1 MYSFIYHF
9 NSDFTQFTCIA
20 ISLYFFS
27 IYRFKT
33 FPKYLVL
40 QLAKFS
46 FDENW
51 VPIKF
56 GEDLKC
62 KFYPV
67 SFSLDVEVDVPDAL
81 DLSSLRGTGIQPGEE
96 ELPDETASKQSDD
109 DEGIENPHR
118 AVKILRL
125 YYF

>member
-1 MYSFIYHF
+1 MQVLSCLSF
-9 NSDFTQFTCIA
+9 
-20 ISLYFFS
+20 
-27 IYRFKT
+27 
-33 FPKYLVL
+33 
-40 QLAKFS
+40 
-46 FDENW
+46 
-51 VPIKF
+51 
-56 GEDLKC
+56 
-62 KFYPV
+62 

-125 YYF
+125 YIFS